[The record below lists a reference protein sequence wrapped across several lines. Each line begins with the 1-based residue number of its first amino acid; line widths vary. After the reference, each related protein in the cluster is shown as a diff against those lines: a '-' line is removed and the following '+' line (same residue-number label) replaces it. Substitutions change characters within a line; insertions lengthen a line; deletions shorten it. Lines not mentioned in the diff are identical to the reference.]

1 MLKSLAGRIALY
13 GLAPQVSKI
22 ASLFVLP
29 IITKDLT
36 AVDYGVSGV
45 VTAYTAAFGVFQTLG
60 LNVVLSNSFYK
71 SPNFY
76 KWQWRQIHG
85 FLSIWSFAFAA
96 ILAIILFF
104 AIPQAASE
112 HRTAIILPA
121 KFI

>member
-1 MLKSLAGRIALY
+1 MIKNLAGRIALY

-22 ASLFVLP
+22 ASFFVLP

-36 AVDYGVSGV
+36 AVDYGVAGV
-45 VTAYTAAFGVFQTLG
+45 VTAYTAAFGAFQNLG

-96 ILAIILFF
+96 ILAVLLYFT
-104 AIPQAASE
+104 IPQAASAYK
-112 HRTAIILPA
+112 TTIILLN
-121 KFI
+121 